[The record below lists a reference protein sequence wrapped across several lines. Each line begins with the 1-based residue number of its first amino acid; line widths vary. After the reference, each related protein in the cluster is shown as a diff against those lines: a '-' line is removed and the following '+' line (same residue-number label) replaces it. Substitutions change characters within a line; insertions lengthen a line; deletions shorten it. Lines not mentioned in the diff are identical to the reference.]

1 MVPTRQVEAERTFDA
16 LSIVLLDSAIV
27 DRGLE
32 ELEDRENEVL
42 LLVVSHGEL

>member
-1 MVPTRQVEAERTFDA
+1 MQTGRVELERTFDA
-16 LSIVLLDSAIV
+16 FSIVLLDGAIV

-42 LLVVSHGEL
+42 LLVVSHGES